1 MKNRHKNMQDKTPA
15 AVVCA
20 ACGAEIIPA
29 SRAASYRER
38 DIQTLI
44 QQHKCSMMQASDRDP
59 GDGSE

>member
-1 MKNRHKNMQDKTPA
+1 MQDKTPA